1 LLLKNVL
8 LGTANVVLIKIDSVV
23 PAIPENAPKIIYKV
37 PISVE

>member
-1 LLLKNVL
+1 M
-8 LGTANVVLIKIDSVV
+8 KIDSVV